1 MSKKKPSGATPALA
15 VLEAAGIEHS
25 VSTFE
30 GGTDHFGDA
39 AAAALDV
46 DSNRIFKTLVI
57 DLTAGKGPKRQLAV
71 ACIPVTSK
79 LSLKKVAAALGASKA
94 TMADQHDAA
103 KSSGYIPGGISP
115 IGQKHPLPTVVDE
128 TAILFDTIFVSGGKR
143 GLDVELSGEDLIR
156 VVDGSFA
163 DLQAE

>member
-46 DSNRIFKTLVI
+46 DSDRIFKTLVI

-79 LSLKKVAAALGASKA
+79 LSLKRRRLRWARQKPRWRIN
-94 TMADQHDAA
+94 TMRLSRQ
-103 KSSGYIPGGISP
+103 
-115 IGQKHPLPTVVDE
+115 V
-128 TAILFDTIFVSGGKR
+128 IFLAVFLLLVR
-143 GLDVELSGEDLIR
+143 NTR
-156 VVDGSFA
+156 CPRW
-163 DLQAE
+163 